1 MPNQFGRTVRVSIGT
16 RGGVLTQIDKLRITF
31 DVTKEK
37 GSTANKA
44 EVTIYNLSE
53 ATIGTVENADD
64 PILLLEV
71 GYGGE
76 LEQLYIGDIGDD
88 PGISTTQEGADRVT
102 KIECESGAKNAS
114 TRTISRSYKAGTKQS
129 DVLNDMIKG
138 ISDTVGEIKADIEKK
153 FENGFSFSGLI
164 KDGLDVITK
173 DNDLDW
179 SIDDDE
185 ITVLPVDGASDSDA
199 ILLTSNTG
207 LIGTPQKTKEGVN
220 FMALLNPRIK
230 PGRATD
236 VRSISVES
244 IVVVEKA
251 SYKGDTHE
259 GDFTVACESKAA

>member
-1 MPNQFGRTVRVSIGT
+1 MPDQFGRNARVSIGP
-16 RGGVLTQIDKLRITF
+16 RGGDLTQIDKLRITF

-53 ATIGTVENADD
+53 ATISRVADADD

-102 KIECESGAKNAS
+102 KIECESGAKDMQ
-114 TRTISRSYKAGTKQS
+114 TRTISRSYELGTNQV

-138 ISDTVGEIKADIEKK
+138 MSDTIGEIKADIKSK
-153 FENGFSFSGLI
+153 FENGFSFSGLV

-185 ITVLPVDGASDSDA
+185 ITVLPVDGGSDA
-199 ILLTSNTG
+199 DIVLLTPSTG
-207 LIGTPQKTKEGVN
+207 LIGRPQKTKEGVN
-220 FMALLNPRIK
+220 FVALLNPRIK
-230 PGRATD
+230 PGRFTD
-236 VRSISVES
+236 LRSKTVES
-244 IVVVEKA
+244 IVLVEKA
-251 SYKGDTHE
+251 FYRGDTHE
-259 GDFTVACESKAA
+259 GDFIVEAESKEV